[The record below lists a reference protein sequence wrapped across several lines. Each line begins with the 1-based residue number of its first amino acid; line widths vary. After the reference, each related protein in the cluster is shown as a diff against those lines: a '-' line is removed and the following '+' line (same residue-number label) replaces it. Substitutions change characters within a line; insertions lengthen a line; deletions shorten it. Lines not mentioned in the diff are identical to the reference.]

1 MDDEFVFEILRVME
15 KNGVILAFNGEFDM
29 RVINAL
35 VTSVKE
41 KLNAVETDIFVQ
53 KKVYNVM
60 VECLENIFRHSEN
73 AIQQNINL
81 RSFAI
86 FTLRKDDK
94 NYFLVTGN
102 YIQNKSVDFLKNI
115 IDRINTLNKEQR
127 WEMYRE
133 ILANGEFSDKGGAGL
148 GIIDIA
154 IKSGSQLQYDFRKI
168 NDTNTFYVFQVCIHS
183 SNSHLKN

>member
-1 MDDEFVFEILRVME
+1 MNDEFVFDILKVME
-15 KNGVILAFNGEFDM
+15 NNNVILAFNGEFDM

-41 KLNAVETDIFVQ
+41 KLSVVENNVFVQ
-53 KKVYNVM
+53 KKIYNVM

-73 AIQQNINL
+73 AVQQNINL
-81 RSFAI
+81 RSYAI
-86 FTLRKDDK
+86 FTLRKDGDD
-94 NYFLVTGN
+94 YHLITGN
-102 YIQNKSVDFLKNI
+102 YVQNKSVDFLRTI
-115 IDRINTLNKEQR
+115 IDKINTLDKAQR

-133 ILANGEFSDKGGAGL
+133 ILANGQFSDKGGAGL

-154 IKSGSQLQYDFRKI
+154 IKSGSKLEYDFRKI
-168 NDTNTFYVFQVCIHS
+168 NDNTSFYVFQVCIIS

>member
-1 MDDEFVFEILRVME
+1 MDDEFVLEILRVME
-15 KNGVILAFNGEFDM
+15 TNNVILAFNGEFDM

-41 KLNAVETDIFVQ
+41 KLSNVESNIFVQ
-53 KKVYNVM
+53 KKIYNVM

-73 AIQQNINL
+73 AIQQHIHL

-86 FTLRKDDK
+86 FTLRKDGND
-94 NYFLVTGN
+94 YYLVTGN
-102 YIQNKSVDFLKNI
+102 YVQNKSVDFLKNI
-115 IDRINTLNKEQR
+115 IDKINTLNKAQR

-154 IKSGSQLQYDFRKI
+154 IKSGSQLKYDFRKL
-168 NDTNTFYVFQVCIHS
+168 NDNNTFYVFQVCIHNN
-183 SNSHLKN
+183 NSHLNN